1 MRKNKK
7 NIAFVILIGFLL
19 AITPRSFIHDCHDH
33 VSSVSIEKSSH
44 CIDQKD
50 CDFCSYDIGDIYY
63 VGDFKFLSCKALPY
77 IINDVLVENRVI
89 RFSLPL
95 FFRGPPV
102 C

>member
-1 MRKNKK
+1 VRKNKK
-7 NIAFVILIGFLL
+7 DIAFVILIGFLL

-33 VSSVSIEKSSH
+33 VSIVGFEKSKHS
-44 CIDQKD
+44 IDQND

-63 VGDFKFLSCKALPY
+63 VGDFQFFSYKAKPY
-77 IINDVLVENRVI
+77 IVNDDLVENRI
-89 RFSLPL
+89 NRFSLPL